1 MKNQKGITLITL
13 ILTVIII
20 LLLASIGVYTG
31 VEAYKTMKVQKF
43 MAQMRVVQERI
54 NVICEDWKNWEKYND
69 DTTADPNNFNL
80 YIEETLISPGGQKAR
95 KANATSQPEFNE
107 IISGDTTSLTGADK
121 TITNYYYF
129 SSEDLESFLGL
140 KGLDIEVIINFAS
153 RNFVEKTGVEAL
165 DTEGNIKR
173 YYVLEELI
181 EAQRLTSTII
191 QNLNSIENDVII
203 DYYKYLNTSISKNNG
218 TNKTILI
225 ELNAKVE
232 KPIKKLEISKENVSK
247 PEDII
252 KWEEIEDYQISKS
265 GITVQVNENGD
276 FSFKITDNKGQVFY
290 SKEPINIELA
300 NAPELEIGMTPI
312 FFENG
317 KIIETNINDPKWY
330 NYSKNKKEWAN
341 VKLEDGSIY
350 VWIPRFAYK
359 IDNID
364 KTIQIKFL
372 YEAGSFEIGK
382 ESLENGFK
390 IHPAF
395 SSKSTGGSNSNYK
408 NGEWNDEIS
417 GIWVAKFNANIFT
430 ENSEEFLTITYGE
443 EMTRITD
450 LSKAINICRRIETKS
465 IYGFEKIASGE
476 LRQNLSF
483 ENDNNRIDSHLIKN
497 SEMGAVLYLAY
508 SSYGNSRNDIKDN
521 NTSIAG
527 GSRTES
533 EVFNIRKDASTTGNA
548 YGIYDLLT
556 TIGAYVSAGLWQ
568 GEGSENLTEEIGKYF
583 TKYNNYSET
592 NIVVGDG
599 IYDLSAFWNQDM
611 QNNYPNI
618 DNPIFIRGND
628 IKNIFSYSRVKSENN
643 EGYYVRPVII
653 VER

>member
-107 IISGDTTSLTGADK
+107 IISGGATSLTGADK

-232 KPIKKLEISKENVSK
+232 KPIKKLEISKENM
-247 PEDII
+247 
-252 KWEEIEDYQISKS
+252 
-265 GITVQVNENGD
+265 
-276 FSFKITDNKGQVFY
+276 
-290 SKEPINIELA
+290 L
-300 NAPELEIGMTPI
+300 
-312 FFENG
+312 
-317 KIIETNINDPKWY
+317 
-330 NYSKNKKEWAN
+330 
-341 VKLEDGSIY
+341 
-350 VWIPRFAYK
+350 
-359 IDNID
+359 
-364 KTIQIKFL
+364 
-372 YEAGSFEIGK
+372 
-382 ESLENGFK
+382 
-390 IHPAF
+390 
-395 SSKSTGGSNSNYK
+395 
-408 NGEWNDEIS
+408 
-417 GIWVAKFNANIFT
+417 
-430 ENSEEFLTITYGE
+430 
-443 EMTRITD
+443 
-450 LSKAINICRRIETKS
+450 
-465 IYGFEKIASGE
+465 
-476 LRQNLSF
+476 
-483 ENDNNRIDSHLIKN
+483 
-497 SEMGAVLYLAY
+497 
-508 SSYGNSRNDIKDN
+508 
-521 NTSIAG
+521 
-527 GSRTES
+527 
-533 EVFNIRKDASTTGNA
+533 
-548 YGIYDLLT
+548 
-556 TIGAYVSAGLWQ
+556 
-568 GEGSENLTEEIGKYF
+568 
-583 TKYNNYSET
+583 
-592 NIVVGDG
+592 
-599 IYDLSAFWNQDM
+599 
-611 QNNYPNI
+611 
-618 DNPIFIRGND
+618 
-628 IKNIFSYSRVKSENN
+628 
-643 EGYYVRPVII
+643 
-653 VER
+653 